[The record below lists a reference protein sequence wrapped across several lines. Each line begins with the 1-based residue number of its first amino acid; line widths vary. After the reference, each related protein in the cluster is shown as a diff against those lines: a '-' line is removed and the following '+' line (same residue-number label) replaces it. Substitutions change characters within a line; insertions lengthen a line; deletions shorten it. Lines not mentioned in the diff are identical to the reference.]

1 MTAIPRPQPVGLQPF
16 PRSHLLAE
24 ACDATMLSCAM
35 LGDEVAAAAILP
47 VISPGVVASTL
58 LDRHN
63 AFVLAPSPEAL
74 AAIEAAGDPA
84 FVALARAAAFAHG
97 LLDDLPEPG
106 PLDGE
111 LRSLV
116 QMTAAAGL
124 FERGDARA
132 ARSLLAEA
140 AEHAEPVAPV
150 FAAVLHQQ
158 IAETLPLEAA
168 DLAIDHLERAARLA
182 EQAVLPRLRADIWM
196 RLGTLHQARGADG
209 RRGPLVEA
217 VTCYQRALAA
227 GITQDSDPA
236 TFGQLQNNLGLA
248 YLCMPTREASDQLR
262 AGIAVQSFRKA
273 RDVQDRETDPDQW
286 ASVTMNL
293 ASALQYLPS
302 THPAENLAEAV
313 ELYEEVLAVRTE
325 ARDPVAHARVLLN
338 QGNALAHLAIFK
350 PAIEKLAKALKL
362 FTWHEATDEAAAAK
376 DLLDGIHAR
385 MDELRPPATSRA
397 GSPGHDH
404 A

>member
-1 MTAIPRPQPVGLQPF
+1 MTPIPRPQPVGVFSF
-16 PRSHLLAE
+16 PRSHLLAPPGNDTTR
-24 ACDATMLSCAM
+24 AAAM
-35 LGDEVAAAAILP
+35 LGDEQAAAAILP
-47 VISPGVVASTL
+47 ATAGDVTGDSP

-63 AFVLAPSPEAL
+63 AFVLAPTPEGL
-74 AAIEAAGDPA
+74 TAIEVAGDPA
-84 FVALARAAAFAHG
+84 SVALARAAAFAHG
-97 LLDDLPEPG
+97 LIDDLPDPG

-111 LRSLV
+111 LRALV

-132 ARSLLAEA
+132 ARTLLVEA
-140 AEHAEPVAPV
+140 AGHAEPVAPV

-158 IAETLPLEAA
+158 VAETLPAEAG
-168 DLAIDHLERAARLA
+168 DLAIDHLERAQRLGEHA
-182 EQAVLPRLRADIWM
+182 TLPRLHADIWM

-209 RRGPLVEA
+209 RRGPLIEA
-217 VTCYQRALAA
+217 VNCYQKALAA

-236 TFGQLQNNLGLA
+236 SYGQLQNNLGLA

-273 RDVQDRETDPDQW
+273 RDVQDRDADPDQW

-313 ELYEEVLAVRTE
+313 ELYEEVLAARTE

-338 QGNALAHLAIFK
+338 QGNALAHLGIFK

-362 FTWHEATDEAAAAK
+362 FTWHEATDEAATAK

-385 MDELRPPATSRA
+385 LDELRSTTI
-397 GSPGHDH
+397 
-404 A
+404 

>member
-1 MTAIPRPQPVGLQPF
+1 MTSIPRPQPVGLLAF
-16 PRSHLLAE
+16 PRSHLLAGSTT
-24 ACDATMLSCAM
+24 APDTLAAAM
-35 LGDEVAAAAILP
+35 LGDEAAAASVLP
-47 VISPGVVASTL
+47 AAAADLAEDSL

-63 AFVLAPSPEAL
+63 AFVLAPSPEKL
-74 AAIEAAGDPA
+74 AAIEAAGDAA
-84 FVALARAAAFAHG
+84 FIALARAAAFAHG
-97 LLDDLPEPG
+97 LIDDLPEPG

-111 LRSLV
+111 LKALV

-124 FERGDARA
+124 FERGDHRR

-140 AEHAEPVAPV
+140 AKNAEPVAPV

-158 IAETLPLEAA
+158 VAETLPAEAA
-168 DLAIDHLERAARLA
+168 EVAIDHLRSALELSTAA
-182 EQAVLPRLRADIWM
+182 ELPRLRADIWM
-196 RLGTLHQARGADG
+196 RLGTLHQARGGDG
-209 RRGPLVEA
+209 SRGPLVEA
-217 VTCYQRALAA
+217 VTCYQQALAA

-236 TFGQLQNNLGLA
+236 AYGQLQNNLGLA

-273 RDVQDRETDPDQW
+273 RDVQDRDADPDQW
-286 ASVTMNL
+286 ASVSMNL

-313 ELYEEVLAVRTE
+313 ELYEQVLAVRTE

-362 FTWHEATDEAAAAK
+362 FSWHEATEEAAAAK
-376 DLLDGIHAR
+376 ELLDGIHAR
-385 MDELRPPATSRA
+385 LDEIRI
-397 GSPGHDH
+397 GGE
-404 A
+404 

>member
-1 MTAIPRPQPVGLQPF
+1 MTAIPRPQPVGIFAF
-16 PRSHLLAE
+16 PRSHLLALPGNE
-24 ACDATMLSCAM
+24 ATRAAAM
-35 LGDEVAAAAILP
+35 LGDDVAAAAILP
-47 VISPGVVASTL
+47 ATAAAVTGSSP

-84 FVALARAAAFAHG
+84 FVALARSAAFAHG
-97 LLDDLPEPG
+97 LIDDLPEPG

-111 LRSLV
+111 LKALV

-132 ARSLLAEA
+132 ARTLLAEA
-140 AEHAEPVAPV
+140 AEQAAPASPV

-158 IAETLPLEAA
+158 VADTLPAEAA
-168 DLAIDHLERAARLA
+168 DLAIDHLEQALQLG
-182 EQAVLPRLRADIWM
+182 EQAKLPRLLADIWM

-209 RRGPLVEA
+209 SRGPLVEA
-217 VTCYQRALAA
+217 VTCYQKALAA

-236 TFGQLQNNLGLA
+236 SYAQLQNNLGLA

-273 RDVQDRETDPDQW
+273 RDVQDRDADPDQW

-325 ARDPVAHARVLLN
+325 ARDPVAHARALLN
-338 QGNALAHLAIFK
+338 QGNALAHLGIFK

-362 FTWHEATDEAAAAK
+362 FTWHEATDEAATAK
-376 DLLDGIHAR
+376 ELLDGIHAR
-385 MDELRPPATSRA
+385 LDKIRSTTV
-397 GSPGHDH
+397 
-404 A
+404 

>member
-1 MTAIPRPQPVGLQPF
+1 MTAIPRPQPVGVFPF
-16 PRSHLLAE
+16 PRSHLLAPPG
-24 ACDATMLSCAM
+24 DAAALAAAL
-35 LGDEVAAAAILP
+35 LGDERAAAAILP
-47 VISPGVVASTL
+47 TTAADVVGSSP

-74 AAIEAAGDPA
+74 AAIEAEGDPA
-84 FVALARAAAFAHG
+84 YAVLARAAAFAHG
-97 LLDDLPEPG
+97 LVDELPDPG

-111 LRSLV
+111 LRAVV

-124 FERGDARA
+124 FERGDHRA
-132 ARSLLAEA
+132 ARSLLVEA
-140 AEHAEPVAPV
+140 AGHAEPVAPV

-158 IAETLPLEAA
+158 LADTLPAEAA
-168 DLAIDHLERAARLA
+168 DLAVDHLQLALRLGERAK
-182 EQAVLPRLRADIWM
+182 LPRLLADIWM

-217 VTCYQRALAA
+217 VNCYQKALAA
-227 GITQDSDPA
+227 GITQESDPA
-236 TFGQLQNNLGLA
+236 SYGQLQNNLGLA

-273 RDVQDRETDPDQW
+273 RDVQDRDADPDQW

-313 ELYEEVLAVRTE
+313 DLYEEVLAVRTE
-325 ARDPVAHARVLLN
+325 SRDPVAHARALLN
-338 QGNALAHLAIFK
+338 QGNALAHLGIFK

-362 FTWHEATDEAAAAK
+362 FTWHEATDEAATAK
-376 DLLDGIHAR
+376 ELLDGIHAR
-385 MDELRPPATSRA
+385 LDELRSTTI
-397 GSPGHDH
+397 
-404 A
+404 

>member
-1 MTAIPRPQPVGLQPF
+1 MTAIPRPQPVGVFPF
-16 PRSHLLAE
+16 PRSHLLALPGDE
-24 ACDATMLSCAM
+24 ATRAAAM
-35 LGDEVAAAAILP
+35 LGDERAAAAILP
-47 VISPGVVASTL
+47 ATAAAVAGPSP

-63 AFVLAPSPEAL
+63 AFVLAASPVAL
-74 AAIEAAGDPA
+74 AAIEAEGDPA

-97 LLDDLPEPG
+97 LTDELPDPG

-111 LRSLV
+111 LKALV

-124 FERGDARA
+124 FERGDHRA

-140 AEHAEPVAPV
+140 AGHAEPVAPV

-158 IAETLPLEAA
+158 LADTLPAEAA
-168 DLAIDHLERAARLA
+168 DLAIDHLERAAGLA
-182 EQAVLPRLRADIWM
+182 DHALLPGLVADIWM

-217 VTCYQRALAA
+217 VNCYQKALAA

-236 TFGQLQNNLGLA
+236 SYGQLQNNLGLA

-273 RDVQDRETDPDQW
+273 RDVQDRDTDPDQW

-325 ARDPVAHARVLLN
+325 ARDPVAHARALLN
-338 QGNALAHLAIFK
+338 QGNALAHLGIFK

-362 FTWHEATDEAAAAK
+362 FTWHEATDEAATAK

-385 MDELRPPATSRA
+385 LDELRSTTK
-397 GSPGHDH
+397 D
-404 A
+404 